1 MRGSLK
7 SSLSAPMSLLGY
19 KGFRMRGRLV
29 ERLCCLCTGVFLG
42 FLAASITGCTSS
54 HHAEAG
60 RTPQISLLSPA
71 ASVGKQ
77 LFFDPSLS
85 ASGKLA
91 CATCHDPR
99 HAYGPPNDRAVQLG
113 GPDLTRLGTRAVP
126 SLRYTLDRTPRWT
139 HVKAFSEVEQ
149 LTETDSVPTGGFA
162 WDGRF
167 DTLRAQ
173 ALFPLLAPNE
183 MANRSVSDFAARLA
197 HTPYAGAFTAAFGK
211 DIFRNPVQTV
221 EEAAY
226 ALERFELE
234 DKSFHPFSSE
244 FDAWMDGKVNPT
256 AQQLRGKQLFDD
268 PMRGNCS
275 SCHRDDRGADGS
287 HPIFTDFQFEA
298 LGVPR
303 NSEIPANANPGYFDM
318 GLCGPLR
325 TDAAGK
331 EKTYCGLFKTPTLRN
346 VTIRGAFFHNGRFH
360 SLKEALRF
368 YVQRDTNPD
377 RWYPAEDGRV
387 DKFDDLPS
395 AYHDNIDVVDA
406 PLNLS
411 LGQVPVWNDQNIED
425 VVAFLRTLEDRDVVR
440 FSK

>member
-1 MRGSLK
+1 MGG
-7 SSLSAPMSLLGY
+7 PLLEW
-19 KGFRMRGRLV
+19 V
-29 ERLCCLCTGVFLG
+29 CCLCTGVCLV
-42 FLAASITGCTSS
+42 LAASITGCASS

-60 RTPQISLLSPA
+60 RIPQISLLSPA

-99 HAYGPPNDRAVQLG
+99 HAYGPPNDRAVELG
-113 GPDLTRLGTRAVP
+113 GPDLTRPGTRAVP
-126 SLRYTLDRTPRWT
+126 SLRYTLDRTPRWA

-149 LTETDSVPTGGFA
+149 LTEMEAVPTGGFT

-173 ALFPLLAPNE
+173 ALFPLFAPNE
-183 MANRSVSDFAARLA
+183 MANRSVSGFASRLA
-197 HTPYAGAFTAAFGK
+197 HTLYAGVFAAVFGK
-211 DIFRNPVQTV
+211 DIFSSPAQTV
-221 EEAAY
+221 KEAAY

-244 FDAWMDGKVNPT
+244 FDTWMDGKVSLT
-256 AQQLRGKQLFDD
+256 AQELRGKQLFDD

-275 SCHRDDRGADGS
+275 SCHLDDRGADGS

-303 NSEIPANANPGYFDM
+303 NREIPANADPRYFDM

-346 VTIRGAFFHNGRFH
+346 VTIRGVFFHNGRFH

-377 RWYPAEDGRV
+377 RWYPTEHGRV
-387 DKFDDLPS
+387 YKFDDLPF
-395 AYHDNIDVVDA
+395 AYRDNIDVVDA

-411 LGQVPVWNDQNIED
+411 LRQMPVWTDQNIED
-425 VVAFLRTLEDRDVVR
+425 VIAFLRTLEDRDVAR
-440 FSK
+440 FSN